1 MNAVMFYCVN
11 IFKQS
16 DSSINTTMA
25 NSIVGSVM
33 ILSVFAALV
42 MDKAG
47 RRTLLILSSS
57 MMTISISGLG
67 VFFFIEDNLG
77 DRDLGDKLDFIPV
90 LSLSIFVF
98 AFSLGFGPIP
108 WLMMSELFPPGVK
121 SSASSVTTSFNWAVA
136 FLVTKFFSTMV
147 TNITQAGAFWM
158 FGTFNI
164 LSFLFCFFFVPETK
178 GKSLDEIQQLFISDK
193 PYFLNMGPWKNFRG
207 DDSEDR
213 KIIVQEEVPA

>member
-1 MNAVMFYCVN
+1 MRGSNLPPLIISLCLMLGQQASGMNAVMFYCVN

-16 DSSINTTMA
+16 GSSINTSMA
-25 NSIVGSVM
+25 NIIVSSVM
-33 ILSVFAALV
+33 ILGSVFAALV

-108 WLMMSELFPPGVK
+108 WLMPRHNYQ
-121 SSASSVTTSFNWAVA
+121 T
-136 FLVTKFFSTMV
+136 
-147 TNITQAGAFWM
+147 
-158 FGTFNI
+158 
-164 LSFLFCFFFVPETK
+164 
-178 GKSLDEIQQLFISDK
+178 GK
-193 PYFLNMGPWKNFRG
+193 
-207 DDSEDR
+207 
-213 KIIVQEEVPA
+213 